1 MLNQNSKAAL
11 KRVFASLLG
20 MGRTRL
26 QLAGVELA
34 QARQQALRTVIW
46 SLLCALAGAFASLFL
61 CVLVIVLAW
70 DTHRVAAIAGSVAF
84 YVVLGV
90 YFYLRI
96 QAEASAQPAMFEAT
110 LAELERDRQAVLDSL
125 LAERSQRGDS

>member
-1 MLNQNSKAAL
+1 MLNQNSKAAV
-11 KRVFASLLG
+11 KRVLASRLG
-20 MGRTRL
+20 MGNPRL

-70 DTHRVAAIAGSVAF
+70 DTYRIAAIAGSVAF
-84 YVVLGV
+84 YAVIGV
-90 YFYLRI
+90 YFYLRV
-96 QAEASAQPAMFEAT
+96 QAETGSQPAMFDAT
-110 LAELERDRQAVLDSL
+110 MAEWDRDRQAVLDSL
-125 LAERSQRGDS
+125 LAERSQRGD